1 MPLPTFDKLAAP
13 KKEKLVAAA
22 VGEFSR
28 LPYDRVSIFEVARRA
43 GISRSSFYY
52 YFADK
57 EDLYQYLIGL
67 LREELLRALPASV
80 RPDEAPALL
89 LDFFADQRE
98 REWGSFVARMLERAQ
113 SWPRGGPETIGPS
126 DGWLR
131 KRFSDS
137 GGFDRLDRRDQKL
150 VGFIVRECLCYQ
162 LGAYYRREIT
172 REQLHQ
178 EAQRMMELLRYGVAG
193 RHAAGVAL

>member
-1 MPLPTFDKLAAP
+1 MCIRD
-13 KKEKLVAAA
+13 
-22 VGEFSR
+22 
-28 LPYDRVSIFEVARRA
+28 
-43 GISRSSFYY
+43 
-52 YFADK
+52 
-57 EDLYQYLIGL
+57 
-67 LREELLRALPASV
+67 
-80 RPDEAPALL
+80 
-89 LDFFADQRE
+89 
-98 REWGSFVARMLERAQ
+98 RAQ

-178 EAQRMMELLRYGVAG
+178 EAQRMMELLRYGAVSYTHLS
-193 RHAAGVAL
+193 RNRSSPSRLMTLSLCCLM